1 MKTHRTIV
9 TTALAIAVVLLP
21 GVAQADDNAAARAVM
36 QQTTERLLE
45 RLHAEDELYHEDEQR
60 LYAMLEEVVLPV
72 VDMLQ
77 FSKLV
82 LGKHWKAADESQ
94 QQRFVEN
101 FQSMLMR
108 SYGKT
113 LLLLPDIKIEYETP
127 VPGKPQNKYQIVRTK
142 MLTSDNKPPVGI
154 SYALADREG
163 WKVFD
168 INIDGTSLVKQFR
181 GSFDQEIRETGVD
194 ALLDRLSKFDA
205 GETPPPDLRA
215 SP

>member
-1 MKTHRTIV
+1 MKTHRTIA

-21 GVAQADDNAAARAVM
+21 GVGQADDNAAARAVM

-45 RLHAEDELYHEDEQR
+45 RLHAEDKLYHEDEQR

-72 VDMLQ
+72 VDMRLI
-77 FSKLV
+77 SRLA
-82 LGKHWKAADESQ
+82 LGGHWKAASESQ

-101 FQSMLMR
+101 FRSMLMK

-113 LLLLPDIKIEYETP
+113 LLLLSDVKIEYETP
-127 VPGKPQNKYQIVRTK
+127 APGKPQKKYQIVRTK
-142 MLTSDNKPPVGI
+142 MITSDNKPPLGI
-154 SYALADREG
+154 SYSLIDREG

-168 INIDGTSLVKQFR
+168 IIIDGTSIAKQFR
-181 GSFDQEIRETGVD
+181 SGFDQEIRETGFD